1 VEHVQHLS
9 RPFPWRAATL
19 VVGAVALL
27 ELVVLL
33 VVGATRL
40 APTDGNAAASAP
52 ANAAASSR
60 PVVEAPPPPPSHPLR
75 PRAAVRVLVLNG
87 NGSPGAAGREA
98 AALRARGYRVG
109 GAENAP
115 RHDYAR
121 SMIMYVPGWAKEARR
136 LGRETGIRLVT
147 PVDGLTPRRLK
158 GSRVVLLLGS

>member
-1 VEHVQHLS
+1 MEHAQQLA
-9 RPFPWRAATL
+9 RPFPWRTATV

-27 ELVVLL
+27 ELVALL

-40 APTDGNAAASAP
+40 APAGGKAATPAAAHVK
-52 ANAAASSR
+52 
-60 PVVEAPPPPPSHPLR
+60 PVGESPPPPPSHPLR
-75 PRAAVRVLVLNG
+75 THRQVRVLVLNG
-87 NGSPGAAGREA
+87 NGRPGAAGREA
-98 AALRARGYRVG
+98 ATLQGLGYRIG

-121 SMIMYVPGWAKEARR
+121 SMVMYVPGWVKEARR

-147 PVDGLTPRRLK
+147 PVDGLTPRHLK